1 MTVKVLIVDDSLFFQ
16 NRLREMIGSH
26 PEIDIVGV
34 ANDGREAVTKAAQLK
49 PDLITMD
56 YEMPEMDGVTA
67 VREIMANNPVPI
79 IMFSSLTYEG
89 AKVTLDALEAG
100 AVDFMAKNFAEFS
113 RDSNQLKSQLQDRI
127 LAMAR
132 QHGTATASVAPSFDR
147 PVENTRGQRLAQT
160 PGVIVIGASTG
171 GPVALSEVLTSIP
184 AKFPVPIVLIQHM
197 PANFTMAFA
206 ERLDRECHIN
216 VRHAEHGDVLEPGVA
231 LLAPGGMQLLFNR
244 HAPNRVDVI
253 EGDAALNYKPSVDVA
268 FTSAAEG
275 YGNRA
280 LGMVLTGMGSDGCE
294 GARVIKS
301 KGGTIWSQ
309 DEATSV
315 IYGMPMAVARE
326 GLSDMVLPLYQLG
339 PHLVEAV

>member
-34 ANDGREAVTKAAQLK
+34 ANDGREAVAKAAQLK

-56 YEMPEMDGVTA
+56 YEMPEMNGVTA

-89 AKVTLDALEAG
+89 AKVTLDALDAG

-113 RDSNQLKSQLQDRI
+113 RDSNQLKSELQDRI

-132 QHGTATASVAPSFDR
+132 QHGSATASVTPSFDR
-147 PVENTRGQRLAQT
+147 PIENTRGQRLKST

-197 PANFTMAFA
+197 PSNFTMAFA

-244 HAPNRVDVI
+244 HTPNRVDVV
-253 EGDAALNYKPSVDVA
+253 EGDASLNYKPSVDVA

-275 YGNRA
+275 YGSRA
-280 LGMVLTGMGSDGCE
+280 FGMVLTGMGSDGCE
-294 GARVIKS
+294 GARLIKS
-301 KGGTIWSQ
+301 RGGTIWSQ

-315 IYGMPMAVARE
+315 IYGMPMAVAKE
-326 GLSDMVLPLYQLG
+326 GLSDVVLPLYQLG
-339 PHLVEAV
+339 PQLVEAV